1 MKSVYLSPAVTAL
14 SLLLSGCG
22 ASSPKPEPT
31 PLPAA
36 GSYRLTELYNDSG
49 TSLNNELSELQA
61 GGNTVILTLSEDGSG
76 TYIIFDES
84 EPVTWTE
91 TTLTFNGEILDMEW
105 TPERLTV
112 YSGGGTDGRMVFVPE
127 KQ

>member
-36 GSYRLTELYNDSG
+36 GSYRLVELYDDRG
-49 TSLNNELSELQA
+49 TPLNSELSELQS
-61 GGNTVILTLSEDGSG
+61 GGNTVTLTLSEDGSG

>member
-1 MKSVYLSPAVTAL
+1 MKSVYLSPAVPAL

-36 GSYRLTELYNDSG
+36 GSYRLVELYDDSG
-49 TSLNNELSELQA
+49 TPLNSELSELQS
-61 GGNTVILTLSEDGSG
+61 GGNTVTLTLSEDGSG